1 MKQIST
7 LILLLV
13 SIISFSQTKK
23 VHFELTGKLNFS
35 VQPDKL
41 KTYINTQHTFSAQY
55 FSSKKFENPY
65 LNFAGIATYPLTN
78 NIKAGLSSD
87 NIKAGLSS
95 GIYLFFKEEY
105 FTTTKRTFAAL
116 PLQAVFDYHTPI
128 SQNREMGLR
137 LSPGVLL
144 YHIKDVVFEVNNA
157 FVLDS
162 EVYYQISKQ
171 SKVQLG
177 FNLIKEKSNFEFY
190 LSERSQILNSI

>member
-41 KTYINTQHTFSAQY
+41 KTYINTEHTFSAQY

-78 NIKAGLSSD
+78 

-116 PLQAVFDYHTPI
+116 PLQAVFDYHTPGCI
-128 SQNREMGLR
+128 
-137 LSPGVLL
+137 
-144 YHIKDVVFEVNNA
+144 
-157 FVLDS
+157 
-162 EVYYQISKQ
+162 
-171 SKVQLG
+171 
-177 FNLIKEKSNFEFY
+177 
-190 LSERSQILNSI
+190 